1 MTKEEEIAKDIFVS
15 FIARMI
21 CKYGFLTDDETEIS
35 TDSDDSDYT
44 IDNR

>member
-21 CKYGFLTDDETEIS
+21 CKYGFLTDDEIN
-35 TDSDDSDYT
+35 TDTDADNSNNT